1 MSSIIRREPFGSLF
15 DQVFSDYFTRG
26 WPLASRSDDAP
37 GAALARMDI
46 VDKGDKYTV
55 TVDLPGVKKED
66 IRVTV
71 EGSRVAI
78 AAESKSESE
87 TKNGDK
93 VLYTERRAASYARA
107 FELPVEVTE
116 ENADA
121 TFENGVLRLTLPKR
135 AHVAGRRLTVR

>member
-1 MSSIIRREPFGSLF
+1 MSSIIRREPLGSLF
-15 DQVFSDYFTRG
+15 DQLFSDYFNRG
-26 WPLASRSDDAP
+26 WPLATRSEEAP
-37 GAALARMDI
+37 GATLPRMDV
-46 VDKGDKYTV
+46 VDKGDRYLV
-55 TVDLPGVKKED
+55 TLDIPGVKKED

-78 AAESKSESE
+78 AAESKSENE
-87 TKNGDK
+87 TKQGDK
-93 VLYTERRAASYARA
+93 VLYTERRVASYARA

-121 TFENGVLRLTLPKR
+121 SYENGVLRLTLPKR